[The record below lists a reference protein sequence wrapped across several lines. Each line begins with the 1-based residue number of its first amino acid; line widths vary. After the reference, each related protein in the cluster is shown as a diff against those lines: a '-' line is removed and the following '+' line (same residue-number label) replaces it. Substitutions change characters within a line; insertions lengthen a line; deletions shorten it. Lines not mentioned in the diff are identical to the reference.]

1 MKTWWGERERER
13 GIGEAGLEIM
23 VAVVVMWGRSDNNN
37 EVVCRICDNTK
48 KVKKKTHTHTLDN
61 NNVV

>member
-1 MKTWWGERERER
+1 MKTWWGERRER

-48 KVKKKTHTHTLDN
+48 KLKKKKHTHTH
-61 NNVV
+61 

>member
-1 MKTWWGERERER
+1 MKTWWRERERERER
-13 GIGEAGLEIM
+13 GIGEVGLEIM

-48 KVKKKTHTHTLDN
+48 THTH
-61 NNVV
+61 